1 MSDPVDASATAP
13 APAPVDL
20 AAQRLA
26 EAPIIESEWNAMS
39 YKDRV
44 AWWMSAKWYGYMST
58 EAYRRGD
65 PVNAD
70 ISCRYGEPG
79 FFIATRVPYY
89 EAQAAVSTIV
99 ATVSEP
105 TPVPAV
111 APESVSEPTPS
122 VPTTSAPEQVV
133 PTEEKPAVVE
143 TSEPASIVQEAITN
157 SISETQTPILA
168 AAMTSNG
175 NANSHK
181 KKKKKHNKP
190 TNPGEGKTIE
200 IKVGGQS
207 K

>member
-1 MSDPVDASATAP
+1 MSDLVDASAPAP
-13 APAPVDL
+13 AQAPAPVDL

-39 YKDRV
+39 YKDRA

-65 PVNAD
+65 PAHAD

-99 ATVSEP
+99 AIVSEP
-105 TPVPAV
+105 VPTA
-111 APESVSEPTPS
+111 APEPESASVPS
-122 VPTTSAPEQVV
+122 VPITSAPEQVV

-143 TSEPASIVQEAITN
+143 TPEPASIVQEAITN

-168 AAMTSNG
+168 AAMASNG
-175 NANSHK
+175 NVNSHK

-190 TNPGEGKTIE
+190 ANPGEGKTIE